1 MQTTTTNTTETQN
14 KITVT
19 PESLDLLVALV
30 KDSGNWSNHPML
42 DLTDSEKGNFTDLKK
57 KGLVSSHF
65 DEGINWAS
73 FKFVVGQ
80 IVTDGVRS
88 FSFADC
94 QDYSTAT
101 QIS

>member
-1 MQTTTTNTTETQN
+1 MQTTTAEKTETQN
-14 KITVT
+14 KVT
-19 PESLDLLVALV
+19 LTSESLDLLVALV

-88 FSFADC
+88 YSLVNL

>member
-1 MQTTTTNTTETQN
+1 MQTTTAETTETQN
-14 KITVT
+14 KVTLT

-88 FSFADC
+88 YSLVDLK
-94 QDYSTAT
+94 DYSTAT

>member
-1 MQTTTTNTTETQN
+1 
-14 KITVT
+14 
-19 PESLDLLVALV
+19 
-30 KDSGNWSNHPML
+30 ML
-42 DLTDSEKGNFTDLKK
+42 DLTDSKKGNFTDLKK

-88 FSFADC
+88 YSLVDC
-94 QDYSTAT
+94 EDYSTAT